1 VCSSHSWV
9 LAIKIA
15 IPWVMGLNQTH
26 AFTKRFIKSSWNVEV
41 TILQKNWGK
50 RWIELH
56 RCFVYCQTHLGLLM
70 SLLLPVSPWQ
80 RCHGPCW
87 KSNWFNPMSC
97 IKIRNTS
104 TVHHSHTS
112 MLFVVCISHCILS
125 LKKNELNHCY
135 QKEKN
140 TLYGALTKP
149 VLELE

>member
-1 VCSSHSWV
+1 
-9 LAIKIA
+9 
-15 IPWVMGLNQTH
+15 
-26 AFTKRFIKSSWNVEV
+26 
-41 TILQKNWGK
+41 
-50 RWIELH
+50 
-56 RCFVYCQTHLGLLM
+56 
-70 SLLLPVSPWQ
+70 
-80 RCHGPCW
+80 
-87 KSNWFNPMSC
+87 MSC

-140 TLYGALTKP
+140 TLYGAFIEL